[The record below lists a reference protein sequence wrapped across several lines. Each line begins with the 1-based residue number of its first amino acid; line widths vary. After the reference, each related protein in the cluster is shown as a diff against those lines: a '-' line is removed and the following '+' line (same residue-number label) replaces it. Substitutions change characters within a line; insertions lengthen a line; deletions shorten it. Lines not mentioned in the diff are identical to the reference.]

1 MFMEKIL
8 ALMGDVP
15 VQFYPV
21 CYAFGFIAFLWIV
34 DKLNLGIVMKVV
46 EWMFHELS
54 LLFDI
59 LWRHSYWVGMFV
71 IGLPL
76 LKKVVD
82 IFRRLL

>member
-1 MFMEKIL
+1 M
-8 ALMGDVP
+8 
-15 VQFYPV
+15 
-21 CYAFGFIAFLWIV
+21 
-34 DKLNLGIVMKVV
+34 NLGIVMKVV

-82 IFRRLL
+82 IFRRLCHSLRGLCGLKYFVPAL

>member
-1 MFMEKIL
+1 M
-8 ALMGDVP
+8 
-15 VQFYPV
+15 
-21 CYAFGFIAFLWIV
+21 
-34 DKLNLGIVMKVV
+34 NLSIVMKVV

-82 IFRRLL
+82 IFRRLLSINKEVFVYVED

>member
-1 MFMEKIL
+1 M
-8 ALMGDVP
+8 
-15 VQFYPV
+15 
-21 CYAFGFIAFLWIV
+21 
-34 DKLNLGIVMKVV
+34 NLGIVMKVV
-46 EWMFHELS
+46 EWMFH
-54 LLFDI
+54 I

>member
-1 MFMEKIL
+1 M
-8 ALMGDVP
+8 
-15 VQFYPV
+15 
-21 CYAFGFIAFLWIV
+21 
-34 DKLNLGIVMKVV
+34 NLSIVMKVV

-82 IFRRLL
+82 IFRQLL